1 MYIRLFLIIATLLY
15 PVFLPGFRVYASVI
29 RITEEMVTDES
40 GSGEFMSWFDEQDL
54 NKTPV
59 TRWMTS
65 GNVNCW
71 PAGLVIDLKRMY
83 RIEAVYVFDAPKS
96 YRVEGGYLKV
106 SGGRPF
112 EWCDSV
118 VQPLR
123 NTGKWVKINCPLR
136 TRYIRLQKNATVMCN
151 LDGRYPENCDLA
163 INEVLIEGEPD
174 GAVEPV
180 VKSVGKRPDP
190 CPMDLFIG
198 MNAYIDTPDKAHEA
212 VGCVREYRPW
222 GWNGVTDLQTP
233 VSWETLRDGNSDD
246 YYRKLKDM
254 GVDCIPCIHRH
265 VDAKNEGERIP
276 AFGGDPTKP
285 ETYRVMAD
293 YSFQYAA
300 RYGSRKIPDRLLR
313 TTEAAPKKSGLG
325 LIRYFE
331 NWNEG
336 NREWGDPQ
344 EHFNPYVF
352 SAFCSASYDG
362 HLGTM
367 GEGFGVKQADPD
379 MKFVFGGLA
388 GLSLSY
394 IQAMK
399 LWSDYYRN
407 GSFPADV
414 INVHHYCNTRGRQH
428 PKEIAYG
435 ISPEEDGLKEKLEKL
450 VKWRNANLPD
460 KEIWLTEIGW
470 DTDPNTYQSAAKGH
484 KRYPDGITMNE
495 IQGQW
500 LVRAFLAG
508 SAAGLDRMMMF
519 LANDIKGYTL
529 GVYGSCGFFTVDG
542 EYKPS
547 WYYVKTMKTALAGM
561 VFDTESPSG
570 DKDVRIYRYKDR
582 NTGKLAYALWCP
594 TSDGTRKD
602 RYLLRLDYPS
612 VREVLRIT
620 LEDKKDFGVK
630 EVLPVKDGVV
640 EVAVS
645 ERPVFIV
652 VDRPEEEAPLV
663 KVDMSGDFITYLSPY
678 YALSWAKDFPM
689 MSYFNVESGGRNRRY
704 QDKSLLRPGKGGC
717 LVGRG
722 ESSFGMAS
730 PAVCDGWKTVYE
742 DVPFTE
748 GGRMDCMVSPSGD
761 RKFNVSVR
769 SRSEGIE
776 GEFFRIHTAPDISPV
791 SVWAGKTT
799 QEPSAQ
805 YDTPVTPFT
814 PRIVKASFRLPAVLH
829 FPDCGLVK
837 VEADVPEVYLQ
848 EHFVPDYENTGLLL
862 GPFNRGG
869 HVWRKSIHMGS
880 VILSFHT
887 DRPLKEAGLTFTVLE
902 ENYPQI
908 PGCDFSDSRFDGLKR
923 CWQNAFTVN
932 PVHQTMGDNI
942 LLEGIGHLALAFKA
956 DMIPF
961 TPPLSGTYSMREALR
976 TSIEVALRERI
987 GANDRIKDYG
997 WESTEVTLISLYD
1010 YLLATND
1017 WAFVRRYQEEI
1028 CRLVRGVLAT
1038 DTDGDGIFE
1047 SPFHG
1052 NYMDPKRES
1061 LNWWDDFAF
1070 GHKDAY
1076 VNLQAYRG
1084 LTGMQKVL
1092 TLLGLPEE
1100 AAAVGLQLD
1109 RFRSAFDATFYNP
1122 HTGMYAGWVSRDG
1135 RMHDYQFTF
1144 ISSMAINEGLVAGKR
1159 ARRIL
1164 RKMLKKLEEEGY
1176 DYVYGIPGPLVPVAK
1191 EDKGSWE
1198 EMTRWGRYENGGLCG
1213 QAAYHFIQA
1222 LYNAGMRSEADKI
1235 LFTMMATYE
1244 REYTHSGVFPGYLQS
1259 VDWRTK
1265 GGAPTGYNY
1274 LADNYYFLLAAVTGH
1289 YGIEYPELKA
1299 PSTDPAYAAAL
1310 YADRLFDEGWK
1321 FCEEAPADALDVS
1334 FDDSSWRT
1342 LTLPHDFS
1350 IERRYPDNGNSAG
1363 PFVKGLKDSISTG
1376 NLPGGT
1382 GWYRKR
1388 FTLDEWTSR
1397 QRVGV
1402 CFDGVMERSD
1412 VWINGHHLG
1421 FHPNG
1426 YMPFSYDLT
1435 PFLNPAGKENVM
1447 VVRAFNPGDNSR
1459 WYPGSGIYRHVRL
1472 TVSGNLFIP
1481 DEEVQ
1486 VQTPVVTPGQA
1497 KVEIILPVRNRMA
1510 VEAGVTVRLTLVRP
1524 DGTAI
1529 VTKECSGN
1537 VAAGGSHTFRLSA
1550 DVGQPELWSVD
1561 HPDLYEAHVRLV
1573 SAGEITDYYRTT
1585 FGIRSLEFSVGR
1597 GFLLNGSPVK
1607 LKGACLHHDNGLLG
1621 AAAYDGAE
1629 ERKVRLLKENGFNA
1643 VRTSHNPPSRQFLD
1657 ACDRLGMLVIDE
1669 AFDMWEHPK
1678 RDQDYHLFFP
1688 EHAVSDMAAFVKR
1701 DRNHPSVII
1710 WSIGNEI
1717 YERADTAGLRI
1728 GRELVSVVKSLDA
1741 TRPVTQAI
1749 CAFWEQKGRA
1759 WEESAPAYALLDL
1772 GGYNYETKQYLSDHK
1787 AYPDRIMVGTESF
1800 PLETLENW
1808 KAANLYPFV
1817 LGDFVW
1823 TGMDYIGE
1831 VGIGNF
1837 SYVDDDRPYSTPTRS
1852 WPWFLS
1858 NCGDLDMNGG
1868 KKPQSLFRDV
1878 VWGRSE
1884 LELLVHAPVPAGKR
1898 EVLSKWGWPDEH
1910 PHWNWK
1916 GHEGETLTVRAY
1928 SRCDSVRLYL
1938 NGECLG
1944 TKIVSARL
1952 AADFEVPFSVGCLM
1966 AVGIRDGREVAHKSL
1981 QTTGRPCRLVLLPEK
1996 QIVSADPN
2004 DLAYVKVC
2012 VADEEG
2018 RIVPDATV
2026 RLKMTVE
2033 GDGILLASG
2042 NAAPDDMRS
2051 FRNPAC
2057 STHQGKC
2064 LAILQPGTKSGTM
2077 LLKVVAEGM
2086 PAVETEI
2093 RIASVKYEPAF
2104 IH

>member
-1 MYIRLFLIIATLLY
+1 MYIRLFFLIAF
-15 PVFLPGFRVYASVI
+15 FLSPFLCTGSLAQASVI
-29 RITEEMVTDES
+29 TITEEMVTDES
-40 GSGEFMSWFDEQDL
+40 GSGDFMAWFDEQDL
-54 NKTPV
+54 SKTPV
-59 TRWMTS
+59 TRWVTS

-71 PAGLVIDLKRMY
+71 PAGLVVDLKRMY

-96 YRVEGGYLKV
+96 YRVEGGYLKIE
-106 SGGRPF
+106 GGRPF
-112 EWCDSV
+112 EWRDSTT
-118 VQPLR
+118 QALR
-123 NTGKWVKINCPLR
+123 NKGRWVKIACPME
-136 TRYIRLQKNATVMCN
+136 TRYLRLQKNATVMCN
-151 LDGRYPENCDLA
+151 LDGKYPENCDLA
-163 INEVLIEGEPD
+163 INEILIEGEPI
-174 GAVEPV
+174 GEVEPV
-180 VKSVGKRPDP
+180 VKPAGKRPEP

-198 MNAYIDTPDKAHEA
+198 MNSYINTPDKAHEA

-233 VSWETLRDGNSDD
+233 ISWATLRDGNSDD

-254 GVDCIPCIHRH
+254 GIDCVPCIHRH
-265 VDAKNEGERIP
+265 VDAKNQSERIP
-276 AFGGDPTKP
+276 HFGGDPVKP
-285 ETYRVMAD
+285 ETYSLMAD
-293 YSFQYAA
+293 YSYQYAA
-300 RYGSRKIPDRLLR
+300 RYGSRKVPDRLLR

-336 NREWGDPQ
+336 NREWGDPE

-367 GEGFGVKQADPD
+367 GEGFGVKQADPE
-379 MKFVFGGLA
+379 MKYVFGGLV

-399 LWSDYYRN
+399 LWSDHYRN

-414 INVHHYCNTRGRQH
+414 INVHHYCNTRGKQH
-428 PKEIAYG
+428 PKETAYG
-435 ISPEEDGLKEKLEKL
+435 ISPEEDGLKERLEKL

-460 KEIWLTEIGW
+460 KEIWLTEFGW
-470 DTDPNTYQSAAKGH
+470 DTDSATYQSAAKGH

-561 VFDTESPSG
+561 VFDGECTSAAT
-570 DKDVRIYRYKDR
+570 DVRIYRYKDR
-582 NTGKLAYALWCP
+582 TTGKLAYALWCP
-594 TSDGTRKD
+594 TSDGTRHD
-602 RYLLRLDYPS
+602 RYRLRLDYSSAKDALLISLADQKDTGEKQTLS
-612 VREVLRIT
+612 VVAGE
-620 LEDKKDFGVK
+620 
-630 EVLPVKDGVV
+630 V
-640 EVAVS
+640 EVDVS
-645 ERPVFIV
+645 ERPVFLV
-652 VDRPEEEAPLV
+652 VDRPEEDAPRV
-663 KVDMSGDFITYLSPY
+663 KVDTTGDFITYLSPY
-678 YALSWAKDFPM
+678 YALSWVKDFPM

-717 LVGRG
+717 LVAGE
-722 ESSFGMAS
+722 ESSFGMTA
-730 PAVCDGWKTVYE
+730 PAVCDGWQIAYE
-742 DVPFTE
+742 DVPFKE
-748 GGRMDCMVSPSGD
+748 GGHMDCVVSPDGD
-761 RKFNVSVR
+761 RRFSVSVR
-769 SRSEGIE
+769 SLSDGIE

-791 SVWAGKTT
+791 SVWAAKTT
-799 QEPSAQ
+799 QEPSAR
-805 YDTPVTPFT
+805 YDTPVTAFSPK
-814 PRIVKASFRLPAVLH
+814 IIKASFRLPAVLH
-829 FPDCGLVK
+829 FPDCGLVR
-837 VEADVPEVYLQ
+837 VEADSPEVYLQ

-869 HVWRKSIHMGS
+869 HVWRKSVHMGS
-880 VILSFHT
+880 VVLSFHAEK
-887 DRPLKEAGLTFTVLE
+887 PLKETGLTFTVLE

-908 PGCDFSDSRFDGLKR
+908 PGCDFSDARFDGLKR

-961 TPPLSGTYSMREALR
+961 TPELSGTYSMREALR

-987 GANDRIKDYG
+987 GPNNRLKDYG

-1017 WAFVRRYQEEI
+1017 WAFVCRYKNEI
-1028 CRLVRGVLAT
+1028 SRLVRGVLAL
-1038 DTDGDGIFE
+1038 DTDADGIFE

-1076 VNLQAYRG
+1076 HNLQAYRA

-1092 TLLGLPEE
+1092 TLLALPEE
-1100 AAAVGLQLD
+1100 AAAVGTAVGK
-1109 RFRSAFDATFYNP
+1109 FRSAFDATFFNP
-1122 HTGMYAGWVSRDG
+1122 TTGMYAGWVSRDG

-1144 ISSMAINEGLVAGKR
+1144 ISSMAINEGLVPEKR
-1159 ARRIL
+1159 ARKIL
-1164 RKMLKKLEEEGY
+1164 RKMLAKLKEEGY
-1176 DYVYGIPGPLVPVAK
+1176 DYVYGIPGPLVSVADA
-1191 EDKGSWE
+1191 DKGSWE

-1222 LYNAGMRSEADKI
+1222 LYNVGMRSDADEI

-1289 YGIEYPELKA
+1289 YGIKYPELQA

-1310 YADRLFDEGWK
+1310 YGDRLFDTGWK
-1321 FCEEAPADALDVS
+1321 FSEDAPAEASDIA
-1334 FDDSSWRT
+1334 FDDSAWRT

-1350 IERRYPDNGNSAG
+1350 IERCPS

-1376 NLPGGT
+1376 HLPGGT

-1388 FTLDEWTSR
+1388 FTLDEWTAR
-1397 QRVGV
+1397 QQVRI

-1412 VWINGHHLG
+1412 VWINGRHLG

-1435 PFLNPAGKENVM
+1435 PYLRPAGQENVIA
-1447 VVRAFNPGDNSR
+1447 VRAFNPGDNSR

-1472 TVSGNLFIP
+1472 AVSGRVFVP
-1481 DEEVQ
+1481 DEEIQ
-1486 VQTPVVTPGQA
+1486 VSTPQITPARA
-1497 KVEIILPVRNRMA
+1497 KVEVAFPVQNKND
-1510 VEAGVTVRLTLVRP
+1510 VEVDVTVQLTLVDPEGRVA
-1524 DGTAI
+1524 G
-1529 VTKECSGN
+1529 TKEYPGK
-1537 VAAGGSHTFRLSA
+1537 VAASGSKEFRLTA
-1550 DVGQPELWSVD
+1550 EVEQPELWSVD
-1561 HPDLYEAHVRLV
+1561 SPTLYEAHIRVL
-1573 SAGEITDYYRTT
+1573 SGGKTTDFHQTT
-1585 FGIRSLEFSVGR
+1585 FGIRSLDFSVDK
-1597 GFLLNGSPVK
+1597 GFLLNGVPVK

-1621 AAAYDGAE
+1621 AAAFDEAE
-1629 ERKVRLLKENGFNA
+1629 MRKVRLLKENGFNA
-1643 VRTSHNPPSRQFLD
+1643 IRTSHNPPSSQFLD

-1678 RDQDYHLFFP
+1678 RDQDYHLFFR
-1688 EHAVSDMAAFVKR
+1688 EHAAKDLASLVKR
-1701 DRNHPSVII
+1701 DRNHPSVIL

-1728 GRELVSVVKSLDA
+1728 AAELVSTVKSLD
-1741 TRPVTQAI
+1741 TSRPVTQGI
-1749 CAFWEQKGRA
+1749 CDFWEQKGRT
-1759 WEESAPAYALLDL
+1759 WDESAPAYTLLDV
-1772 GGYNYETKQYLSDHK
+1772 GGYNYEVKRYLIDHQ
-1787 AYPDRIMVGTESF
+1787 AHPSRIMVGTESF
-1800 PLETLENW
+1800 PIEALENW
-1808 KAANLYPFV
+1808 EAACRYPFV

-1837 SYVDDDRPYSTPTRS
+1837 SYTHDDRPYSTPTRS
-1852 WPWFLS
+1852 WPWYLS
-1858 NCGDLDMNGG
+1858 NCGDLDICGG

-1878 VWGRSE
+1878 VWGRSD
-1884 LELLVHAPVPAGKR
+1884 LELLVHAPVPEGHR
-1898 EVLSKWGWPDEH
+1898 EVISKWGWPDEH
-1910 PHWNWK
+1910 PHWNWP
-1916 GHEGETLTVRAY
+1916 GHEGKRLNVRAY

-1938 NGECLG
+1938 DGKLLEA
-1944 TKIVSARL
+1944 KAVSGKL
-1952 AADFEVPFSVGCLM
+1952 SADFDVPYSAGCLM
-1966 AVGIRDGREVAHKSL
+1966 AVGVKDGREVARKSL
-1981 QTTGRPCRLVLLPEK
+1981 QTTGRPRRIVLSPEK
-1996 QIVSADPN
+1996 TTVSADPN
-2004 DLAYVKVC
+2004 DLAYVEVR
-2012 VADEEG
+2012 VVDEAG
-2018 RIVPDATV
+2018 RLVPDVPV
-2026 RLKMTVE
+2026 RLKMTVDGE
-2033 GDGILLASG
+2033 GHLLASG
-2042 NAAPDDMRS
+2042 NAAPDDMES
-2051 FRNPAC
+2051 FRNSAC
-2057 STHQGKC
+2057 TTYRGSCQ
-2064 LAILQPGTKSGTM
+2064 AILQPGTESGTM
-2077 LLKVVAEGM
+2077 RLKVVAEGL
-2086 PAVETEI
+2086 PAVETVI
-2093 RIASVKYEPAF
+2093 NVASVKYRSGG
-2104 IH
+2104 ILR